1 MESEV
6 THAHDQYYSMV
17 KQGDE
22 TKLSALPQFPIND
35 QFSLNQDEAWYTLAI
50 ETQVSSLLSYYEPWT
65 ASLCQVPLD
74 FVILQSNVPVDLQ
87 EVDKSSA
94 VISYTQ
100 PDTEVYI
107 YNYIFINY
115 DLGLFDISPNRMTI
129 TC

>member
-65 ASLCQVPLD
+65 ESLCQVPLD

>member
-50 ETQVSSLLSYYEPWT
+50 ETQVSSLLSYYEP
-65 ASLCQVPLD
+65 
-74 FVILQSNVPVDLQ
+74 
-87 EVDKSSA
+87 
-94 VISYTQ
+94 
-100 PDTEVYI
+100 
-107 YNYIFINY
+107 
-115 DLGLFDISPNRMTI
+115 
-129 TC
+129 